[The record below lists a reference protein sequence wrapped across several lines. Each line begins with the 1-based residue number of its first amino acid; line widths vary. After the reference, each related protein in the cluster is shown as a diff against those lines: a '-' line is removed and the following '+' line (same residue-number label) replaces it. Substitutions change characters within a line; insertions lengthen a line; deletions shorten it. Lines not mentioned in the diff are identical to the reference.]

1 MKKKILISIATVLI
15 TMTGLNA
22 QKIYELDEVKQ
33 VPYVDE
39 DNMKIIAFTLVD
51 LYKTAVKTP
60 EKYSTDEATNNTVYL
75 FYDTDWDGRYNKVNP
90 RNGEK
95 YSADKKSDLEQND
108 RLLFNLTFD
117 ESGNLVVPEKVFVI
131 SYRETEIDRTIKPI
145 GLIAFELILPDSTIS
160 ILKNVKLKNTA
171 AVDKN
176 SMTGGLTPVKV
187 LIPFDLSFRYN
198 EYKSKETS
206 GVIKKRKDNL
216 KITIGRYFKDENE
229 KLQMIEFLKANSEL
243 MEYEKGSF
251 QFVILD
257 KLYNYHIDINIG
269 RDMFY
274 SSQPKSF
281 SVIKQHLKSFS
292 GEGKKSK

>member
-22 QKIYELDEVKQ
+22 QKIYELDEVNQ

-39 DNMKIIAFTLVD
+39 DNMKTIAFTLVD

-75 FYDTDWDGRYNKVNP
+75 FYDTDWDGRFNKINP

-117 ESGNLVVPEKVFVI
+117 ENGNLVIPEKVFVI
-131 SYRETEIDRTIKPI
+131 SYRETEVDRTIKQI
-145 GLIAFELILPDSTIS
+145 GQIAFELILPDSTKTK
-160 ILKNVKLKNTA
+160 LKNVKLKNTA

-187 LIPFDLSFRYN
+187 LIPFDLSFGYGR
-198 EYKSKETS
+198 SKETS
-206 GVIKKRKDNL
+206 GTVVKRGNFIDVS
-216 KITIGRYFKDENE
+216 ISRYFRDENE
-229 KLQMIEFLKANSEL
+229 RLQIIEFLKANSEL
-243 MEYEKGSF
+243 MQYKKGTF
-251 QFVILD
+251 QFVIED
-257 KLYNYHIDINIG
+257 KFYNYHIDINIG
-269 RDMFY
+269 RDMVV

-281 SVIKQHLKSFS
+281 SVSSKHVKSFS
-292 GEGKKSK
+292 GEGKKIK